1 MKLGKLIAESN
12 EQQIKREK
20 FPPACGATTA
30 AGGVFSSATAS
41 ATGEGGG
48 AAGTS
53 AGKTTTGAGSR
64 SLLNQDFA
72 LAAKLDKSAFARFY
86 LCTETY
92 SQRGLSN
99 TRRN

>member
-30 AGGVFSSATAS
+30 AAGVFSSATAS

-53 AGKTTTGAGSR
+53 AGKTRAGSR
-64 SLLNQDFA
+64 LLLNQDSA